1 MSSERCSKFGI
12 SVTSGDT
19 ASTRAHSRGGHE
31 PSNRNEYLLL
41 LSPPTGMDFL
51 TRQHTLEAA
60 RQSRAAHRQR
70 IAHAEASLVGFKHPT
85 ETPNAF

>member
-1 MSSERCSKFGI
+1 MRRQFREERRE
-12 SVTSGDT
+12 VV
-19 ASTRAHSRGGHE
+19 AHSDAFQRTTLTALPEMPVMLAKAVHQ
-31 PSNRNEYLLL
+31 Y
-41 LSPPTGMDFL
+41 